1 MEGSSYAASVKADPN
16 PLLRTVKALDIE
28 GSDKVN
34 SDISGGSPFTLNSGS
49 GGGGGA
55 TYGLPSSL
63 WHTTHSY
70 SSFLTNCLPCTFQN
84 LDLSSVRV
92 NFTPPCITR
101 LWLSLT
107 KRDVM

>member
-34 SDISGGSPFTLNSGS
+34 SDISKW
-49 GGGGGA
+49 
-55 TYGLPSSL
+55 

-92 NFTPPCITR
+92 NFTPPCITC